1 MSILC
6 LVLGG
11 SRSGKSARGE
21 ALAAQL
27 SPAAP
32 VVYVATCRSEG
43 LDSEMQSR
51 IQKHQDAR
59 PADWITV
66 ENEFDLAQIAADH
79 AGQTILID
87 CLTLWLSHWSEF
99 DPEPEVTLDRLRT
112 GLSALA
118 EQNTQTVIVSNEL
131 GGGLIPMEAA
141 SRAYR
146 DLVGTA
152 NQIVA
157 AHADEVEFVI
167 AGLPTRLKSR
177 SHPSP

>member
-1 MSILC
+1 MSTLC

-21 ALAAQL
+21 AIAAKL
-27 SPAAP
+27 SPSAP
-32 VVYVATCRSEG
+32 VVYVATCRTGE

-51 IQKHQDAR
+51 IQKHQDSR
-59 PADWITV
+59 PRHWLTI
-66 ENEFDLAQIAADH
+66 ENEFDLSQIAADH
-79 AGQTILID
+79 AGKTILID
-87 CLTLWLSHWSEF
+87 CLTLWLAHWCEH
-99 DPEPEVTLDRLRT
+99 DRENEAILDRLRA
-112 GLSALA
+112 GLAALA

-167 AGLPTRLKSR
+167 AGLPTRIKPEA
-177 SHPSP
+177 HPNV